1 VTAYLIW
8 NEINKF
14 KENIRFKVDMFARYR
29 SYTSYSEE
37 NGKLIPAK
45 EPEEKDVKYELDEK
59 LVLVPLE
66 TGKKMLEE
74 YEKKLKSDT
83 DKKESSPSA
92 K

>member
-1 VTAYLIW
+1 MEV
-8 NEINKF
+8 F
-14 KENIRFKVDMFARYR
+14 SRYR

-45 EPEEKDVKYELDEK
+45 EPEEKDVQFQLDDK

-66 TGKKMLEE
+66 AGKKMLEE

-83 DKKESSPSA
+83 DKQNESTSLPSIQA

>member
-1 VTAYLIW
+1 MEV
-8 NEINKF
+8 F
-14 KENIRFKVDMFARYR
+14 SRYR

-45 EPEEKDVKYELDEK
+45 EPYEDDVKFKLDDK
-59 LVLVPLE
+59 LILVPLE
-66 TGKKMLEE
+66 AGKKMLEE

-83 DKKESSPSA
+83 DKQNESTSLPSIQA

>member
-1 VTAYLIW
+1 MEV
-8 NEINKF
+8 F
-14 KENIRFKVDMFARYR
+14 SRYR

-45 EPEEKDVKYELDEK
+45 EPEENIVKVVLNDN

-66 TGKKMLEE
+66 QGKKILEE
-74 YEKKLKSDT
+74 YEKKLKSEAP
-83 DKKESSPSA
+83 KEIVKPSTNDST